1 MGTPETGRI
10 SFDVAARQAQVVGQG
25 PRVAPLANEEIGQA
39 AFDLVNKV
47 RAGAGAGPTTD
58 MPEYMRIVLKHPA
71 LFEPNMVLGDVLY
84 NGVIPARERELAV
97 LRCGWLC
104 RAPFEWGE
112 HVRIGQRFGLTP
124 AEIERVLEGSSAA
137 GWSEHDAAILRGTEE
152 MIADHAVSDATWD
165 VLARTWT
172 EEQLI
177 EFPFMI
183 GNYVA
188 IALVQNTLRVPLA
201 DYNPGLSSRP

>member
-1 MGTPETGRI
+1 MTKPQTGSI
-10 SFDVAARQAQVVGQG
+10 SFDLAARQAQVVGDG
-25 PRVAPLANEEIGQA
+25 PRIAPVPNDRIDQD

-58 MPEYMRIVLKHPA
+58 MPEYMRIVIKHRP
-71 LFEPNMVLGDVLY
+71 LFEPNMILGDVLY

-112 HVRIGQRFGLTP
+112 HVRIGQRCGLTP
-124 AEIERVLEGSSAA
+124 EEVERVLDGSSAP
-137 GWSEHDAAILRGTEE
+137 GWSEHDAAVLRGVEE
-152 MIADHAVSDATWD
+152 LLADSALSDETWATLAKSWD
-165 VLARTWT
+165 
-172 EEQLI
+172 EQQLI
-177 EFPFMI
+177 EFPFMV
-183 GNYVA
+183 GQYVA
-188 IALVQNTLRVPLA
+188 IAFVQNTLRVPLA